1 MRTISILVVASALC
15 YQARVEPIL
24 ATFFFHPSTAQAAPE
39 TQDNDSQRSRE
50 TFHMISGS
58 EGRAEDGTVLSMQ
71 LFEGSSGVRV
81 AFTKGKFATIE
92 RAKKEAADAKKDTK
106 QILEQKPVTDSA
118 GIIIGER
125 VVVLFD
131 NAVTHKEFTAI
142 FWTEGPSYYWIASSS
157 KSAALDFEQRVRAKG
172 NKTKIS

>member
-1 MRTISILVVASALC
+1 MRAISILVIANALG
-15 YQARVEPIL
+15 YQASVEPIL
-24 ATFFFHPSTAQAAPE
+24 AAFFFHPSIAQAAPK
-39 TQDNDSQRSRE
+39 TQDDASQPARE

-81 AFTKGKFATIE
+81 AFTRGKFATIE

-106 QILEQKPVTDSA
+106 QILEQKPVTDPA
-118 GIIIGER
+118 GIVIGER
-125 VVVLFD
+125 FVILFD

-142 FWTEGPSYYWIASSS
+142 FWTEGPSYYWIASTS
-157 KSAALDFEQRVRAKG
+157 KSAALDFEQGVRAKR
-172 NKTKIS
+172 K